1 LVFGNTE
8 PSKKE
13 WAMRRFLM
21 AAAVAATPVTISAP
35 TGAQAQYN
43 SGGYSGSLA
52 NPPRAYTAPVQ
63 AAPAA
68 PAYRPFFYTPPGYQG
83 GGYYDYR
90 RYGPPNTR
98 DALDTC
104 AYC

>member
-1 LVFGNTE
+1 
-8 PSKKE
+8 
-13 WAMRRFLM
+13 MRELPIS
-21 AAAVAATPVTISAP
+21 AAAVVICAALVCVPASTA
-35 TGAQAQYN
+35 AQAQYN
-43 SGGYSGSLA
+43 PGGYSGSLA
-52 NPPRAYTAPVQ
+52 NPGPASRITVTPAPPP
-63 AAPAA
+63 PAA
-68 PAYRPFFYTPPGYQG
+68 RPFFYTPPGYQG

>member
-1 LVFGNTE
+1 MRKILIASTAIASLAGLVI
-8 PSKKE
+8 
-13 WAMRRFLM
+13 
-21 AAAVAATPVTISAP
+21 VAAPGA
-35 TGAQAQYN
+35 AQAQYN
-43 SGGYSGSLA
+43 YGGYSGSIVVR
-52 NPPRAYTAPVQ
+52 PPAYAP
-63 AAPAA
+63 PAYEPPPA

>member
-1 LVFGNTE
+1 MRNRLISSAAIGGGTALV
-8 PSKKE
+8 
-13 WAMRRFLM
+13 
-21 AAAVAATPVTISAP
+21 AAAAP
-35 TGAQAQYN
+35 GGAQAQYN
-43 SGGYSGSLA
+43 PGGYSGSLA
-52 NPPRAYTAPVQ
+52 SPGPASRITVTPAPLPPPN
-63 AAPAA
+63 
-68 PAYRPFFYTPPGYQG
+68 RPFFYTPPGYQG